1 MRSARARWIAGLLGA
16 TALAAAAVVWDPLG
30 WTADQA
36 NEAEAQLYTCPMH
49 PHVLQHGP
57 GTCPLCKM
65 DLVPVR
71 QDPPLD
77 GAGMDAAADTHTH
90 SAGDTHTHSDEDPN
104 AAPGEAGS
112 PGGSATS
119 LVSVHVDPAFL
130 QNFGVRTAQVQ
141 EGSLDLEIRT
151 VGYLAHDDEAVF
163 SVNTKFGGWI
173 EEAHV
178 ATVGERVSE
187 GDVLFEIYSPELV
200 TSQWEYISAIEYA
213 ERLRQGDAHADAVRQ
228 AESLTAAARE
238 RLRSWDMTP
247 RQIAEL
253 ETTREPSRTVE
264 FVSPVSGFLV
274 DKTGDSLE
282 GLRLSPGMTVLKF
295 ANHHTLWVEV
305 EFHEHDVRHL
315 REGQRVVVTVDA
327 FPERRWDGTI
337 LFFRPAMNQATRTL
351 TAFVKVDNQDL
362 QLRPKMFANVVAL
375 VPGTDGAVLVP
386 SDAVLHTG
394 GRSVVIVAEGAGR
407 FTPREVRLGLS
418 AGGRQQVLEG
428 LATGETI
435 VTTSQ
440 FLFDS
445 ESNLRAAI
453 ARMTAEAR
461 TGQP

>member
-1 MRSARARWIAGLLGA
+1 MRSARWIAGFLGA
-16 TALAAAAVVWDPLG
+16 AALAAALFVWDPMG
-30 WTADQA
+30 WAVDQA
-36 NEAEAQLYTCPMH
+36 DEAEAQLYTCPMH

-65 DLVPVR
+65 DLVPVEP
-71 QDPPLD
+71 DPPLD
-77 GAGMDAAADTHTH
+77 GGEMDSGMEMES
-90 SAGDTHTHSDEDPN
+90 SALTP
-104 AAPGEAGS
+104 
-112 PGGSATS
+112 
-119 LVSVHVDPAFL
+119 VHVDPAFL
-130 QNFGVRTAQVQ
+130 QNFGVRTAQVE

-151 VGYLAHDDEAVF
+151 VGYLAHDDEAIF

-213 ERLRQGDAHADAVRQ
+213 ERLRERGAHQDAVRQ

-238 RLRSWDMTP
+238 RLRSWDITP

-274 DKTGDSLE
+274 EKTGDSLE

-295 ANHHTLWVEV
+295 ANHNTLWVEV

-337 LFFRPAMNQATRTL
+337 LLFRPAMNSATRTL
-351 TAFVKVDNQDL
+351 TAFVKVDNRDL
-362 QLRPKMFANVVAL
+362 QLRPRMFANVVAL
-375 VPGTDGAVLVP
+375 VPETDGAVLVP
-386 SDAVLHTG
+386 SNAVLRTG
-394 GRSVVIVAEGAGR
+394 GRSVVIVAEGSGR

-418 AGGRQQVLEG
+418 ASGRQQILEG
-428 LATGETI
+428 LEAGETI

-453 ARMTAEAR
+453 ARLTAETR
-461 TGQP
+461 SGGS

>member
-1 MRSARARWIAGLLGA
+1 MTKSRMRWIVGLAGVV
-16 TALAAAAVVWDPLG
+16 ALVAAAAVWDPMG
-30 WTADQA
+30 WTADRA
-36 NEAEAQLYTCPMH
+36 DEADGQLYTCSMH

-57 GTCPLCKM
+57 GVCPLCGM
-65 DLVPVR
+65 ELVPVA
-71 QDPPLD
+71 QAEPGDPAL
-77 GAGMDAAADTHTH
+77 
-90 SAGDTHTHSDEDPN
+90 AGDS
-104 AAPGEAGS
+104 AGS
-112 PGGSATS
+112 P
-119 LVSVHVDPAFL
+119 VSVRVDPAFL
-130 QNFGVRTAQVQ
+130 QNFGVRTAKVE
-141 EGSLDLEIRT
+141 EGSLDLDIRT

-200 TSQWEYISAIEYA
+200 ASQWEYISAITYA
-213 ERLRQGDAHADAVRQ
+213 EQLRERGAHEDAVRQ
-228 AESLTAAARE
+228 AESLRAAARE

-247 RQIAEL
+247 RQIEAL

-274 DKTGDSLE
+274 EKAGDSLE

-295 ANHHTLWVEV
+295 ADHHTLWVEV

-315 REGQRVVVTVDA
+315 REGQKVVVTIDA

-337 LFFRPAMNQATRTL
+337 LFFRPAMNQSTRTL
-351 TAFVKVDNQDL
+351 TAFVKVENPDL
-362 QLRPKMFANVVAL
+362 KLRPKMFANVVVQA
-375 VPGTDGAVLVP
+375 PGVAGAVLVP
-386 SDAVLHTG
+386 SGAVLRTG
-394 GRSVVIVAEGAGR
+394 GRSVVIVAEGEGR
-407 FTPREVRLGLS
+407 FAPREVRLGLS
-418 AGGRQQVLEG
+418 AGGWQQVLEG
-428 LATGETI
+428 LTAGETI

-453 ARMTAEAR
+453 ARLTAEAR
-461 TGQP
+461 TGGS

>member
-1 MRSARARWIAGLLGA
+1 MSARARWTAGLLSTAILA
-16 TALAAAAVVWDPLG
+16 TAVVVWDPMG
-30 WTADQA
+30 WVSEPADQA
-36 NEAEAQLYTCPMH
+36 EEQLYTCPMH

-57 GTCPLCKM
+57 GICPQCRM
-65 DLVPVR
+65 NLVPVR
-71 QDPPLD
+71 QDPP
-77 GAGMDAAADTHTH
+77 AD
-90 SAGDTHTHSDEDPN
+90 AGDQASGEDAHDGHDE
-104 AAPGEAGS
+104 
-112 PGGSATS
+112 
-119 LVSVHVDPAFL
+119 SVHVEVDPAFL
-130 QNFGVRTAQVQ
+130 QNFGVRTAQVE

-200 TSQWEYISAIEYA
+200 TAQWEYISAIEYA
-213 ERLRQGDAHADAVRQ
+213 ERLRDRGAHEDAVRQ
-228 AESLTAAARE
+228 AESLMAAARE
-238 RLRSWDMTP
+238 RLRSWDITP
-247 RQIAEL
+247 RQIEAL
-253 ETTREPSRTVE
+253 ERTREPSRTVE

-282 GLRLSPGMTVLKF
+282 GLRLTAGMTVLKF
-295 ANHHTLWVEV
+295 ANHDTLWIEV

-315 REGQRVVVTVDA
+315 REGQRVAVTIDA

-351 TAFVKVDNQDL
+351 TAFVQVDNRDL
-362 QLRPKMFANVVAL
+362 QLRPMMFANVVAL
-375 VPGTDGAVLVP
+375 VPGADQAVLAP

-394 GRSVVIVAEGAGR
+394 GRSVVIVAEGDGR
-407 FTPREVRLGLS
+407 FAPREVRLGLS
-418 AGGRQQVLEG
+418 AGGRQQILEG
-428 LATGETI
+428 LTPGETI

-453 ARMTAEAR
+453 ARLTAEAR
-461 TGQP
+461 SDGS

>member
-1 MRSARARWIAGLLGA
+1 MSIGPRWIAGFLAVAALA
-16 TALAAAAVVWDPLG
+16 TATVVWDPMS
-30 WTADQA
+30 WFSDQSD
-36 NEAEAQLYTCPMH
+36 EAEEQLYTCPMH

-57 GTCPLCKM
+57 GVCPQCRM
-65 DLVPVR
+65 PLVPV
-71 QDPPLD
+71 DPDPL
-77 GAGMDAAADTHTH
+77 
-90 SAGDTHTHSDEDPN
+90 
-104 AAPGEAGS
+104 PGEAA
-112 PGGSATS
+112 PADDPAHDQPDDPAHDHANDPAD
-119 LVSVHVDPAFL
+119 LSVRVDPAFL
-130 QNFGVRTAQVQ
+130 QNFGVRTAQVE

-151 VGYLAHDDEAVF
+151 VGYVAHDDEAVF

-178 ATVGERVSE
+178 ATVGEQVSE

-213 ERLRQGDAHADAVRQ
+213 ERLRERGAHQDAVRQ
-228 AESLTAAARE
+228 AESLLAAARE
-238 RLRSWDMTP
+238 RLRSWDITP
-247 RQIAEL
+247 RQIEAL
-253 ETTREPSRTVE
+253 ERTREPSRTVE

-295 ANHHTLWVEV
+295 ASHHTLWVEV

-315 REGQRVVVTVDA
+315 REGQRVVVTIDA

-351 TAFVKVDNQDL
+351 TAFVKVDNRDL
-362 QLRPKMFANVVAL
+362 QLRPKMFANVVVL
-375 VPGTDGAVLVP
+375 VPGTEEAVLVP
-386 SDAVLHTG
+386 SNAVLRTG
-394 GRSVVIVAEGAGR
+394 DRAVVIVSEGDGR
-407 FTPREVRLGLS
+407 FAPREVRLGLS
-418 AGGRQQVLEG
+418 AGGRQQILEG
-428 LATGETI
+428 LAAGETI

-453 ARMTAEAR
+453 ARLTAEAR
-461 TGQP
+461 AGGS

>member
-1 MRSARARWIAGLLGA
+1 MSARARWTAGLLSTAILA
-16 TALAAAAVVWDPLG
+16 TAVVVWDPMG
-30 WTADQA
+30 WVSDPADQA
-36 NEAEAQLYTCPMH
+36 EEQLYTCPMH

-57 GTCPLCKM
+57 GICPQCRM
-65 DLVPVR
+65 NLVPVR
-71 QDPPLD
+71 QDPPAD
-77 GAGMDAAADTHTH
+77 AGGQASGEDAH
-90 SAGDTHTHSDEDPN
+90 AGHDE
-104 AAPGEAGS
+104 
-112 PGGSATS
+112 
-119 LVSVHVDPAFL
+119 LVHVEVDPAFL
-130 QNFGVRTAQVQ
+130 QNFGVRMAQVE

-187 GDVLFEIYSPELV
+187 GEVLFEIYSPELV
-200 TSQWEYISAIEYA
+200 TAQWEYISAIEYA
-213 ERLRQGDAHADAVRQ
+213 ERLRDRGAHEDAVRQ
-228 AESLTAAARE
+228 AESLMAAARE
-238 RLRSWDMTP
+238 RLRSWDITP
-247 RQIAEL
+247 RQIEAL

-282 GLRLSPGMTVLKF
+282 GLRLTAGMTVLKF
-295 ANHHTLWVEV
+295 ANHDTLWIEV

-315 REGQRVVVTVDA
+315 REGQRVAVTIDA

-351 TAFVKVDNQDL
+351 TAFVQVDNRDL
-362 QLRPKMFANVVAL
+362 QLRPMMFANVVAL
-375 VPGTDGAVLVP
+375 VPGADQAVLVP

-394 GRSVVIVAEGAGR
+394 GRSVVIVAEGDGR
-407 FTPREVRLGLS
+407 FAPREVRLGLS
-418 AGGRQQVLEG
+418 ARGRQQILEG
-428 LATGETI
+428 LVPGETI

-453 ARMTAEAR
+453 ARLTAEAR
-461 TGQP
+461 SDGP

>member
-1 MRSARARWIAGLLGA
+1 MSARARWTAGLLSTAILA
-16 TALAAAAVVWDPLG
+16 TAVVVWDPMG
-30 WTADQA
+30 WVSDPADQA
-36 NEAEAQLYTCPMH
+36 EEQLYTCPMH

-57 GTCPLCKM
+57 GICPQCRM
-65 DLVPVR
+65 NLVPVR
-71 QDPPLD
+71 QDPPTD
-77 GAGMDAAADTHTH
+77 AGEQASGEDSH
-90 SAGDTHTHSDEDPN
+90 AGHDE
-104 AAPGEAGS
+104 
-112 PGGSATS
+112 
-119 LVSVHVDPAFL
+119 LVHVEVDPAFL
-130 QNFGVRTAQVQ
+130 QNFGVRMAQVE

-187 GDVLFEIYSPELV
+187 GEVLFEIYSPELV
-200 TSQWEYISAIEYA
+200 TAQWEYISAIEYA
-213 ERLRQGDAHADAVRQ
+213 ERLRDRGAHEDAVRQ
-228 AESLTAAARE
+228 AESLMAAARE
-238 RLRSWDMTP
+238 RLRSWDITP
-247 RQIAEL
+247 RQIEAL

-282 GLRLSPGMTVLKF
+282 GLRLTAGMTVLKF
-295 ANHHTLWVEV
+295 ANHDTLWIEV

-315 REGQRVVVTVDA
+315 REGQRVAVTIDA

-351 TAFVKVDNQDL
+351 TAFVQVDNRDL
-362 QLRPKMFANVVAL
+362 QLRPMMFANVVAL
-375 VPGTDGAVLVP
+375 VPGADQAVLVP

-394 GRSVVIVAEGAGR
+394 GRSVVIVAEGDGR
-407 FTPREVRLGLS
+407 FAPREVRLGLS
-418 AGGRQQVLEG
+418 ARGRQQILEG
-428 LATGETI
+428 LVPGETI

-453 ARMTAEAR
+453 ARLTAEAR
-461 TGQP
+461 SDGP

>member
-1 MRSARARWIAGLLGA
+1 MSARARWVAGLLGTAILA
-16 TALAAAAVVWDPLG
+16 TTVVVWDPMD
-30 WTADQA
+30 WVSDPADQA
-36 NEAEAQLYTCPMH
+36 DEQLYTCPMH

-57 GTCPLCKM
+57 GICPQCRM
-65 DLVPVR
+65 NLVPVR
-71 QDPPLD
+71 QDPPAD
-77 GAGMDAAADTHTH
+77 AGEQASGEDAQ
-90 SAGDTHTHSDEDPN
+90 AGHDE
-104 AAPGEAGS
+104 
-112 PGGSATS
+112 
-119 LVSVHVDPAFL
+119 SVHVEVDPAFL
-130 QNFGVRTAQVQ
+130 QNFGVRTAQVE

-200 TSQWEYISAIEYA
+200 TAQWEYISAIEYA
-213 ERLRQGDAHADAVRQ
+213 ERLRDRGAHEDAVRQ
-228 AESLTAAARE
+228 AESLMAAARE
-238 RLRSWDMTP
+238 RLRSWDITP
-247 RQIAEL
+247 RQIEAL
-253 ETTREPSRTVE
+253 ERTREPSRTVE

-282 GLRLSPGMTVLKF
+282 GLRLTAGMTVLKF
-295 ANHHTLWVEV
+295 ANHDTLWIEV

-315 REGQRVVVTVDA
+315 REGQRVAVTIDA

-351 TAFVKVDNQDL
+351 TAFVQVDNRDL
-362 QLRPKMFANVVAL
+362 QLRPMMFANVVAL
-375 VPGTDGAVLVP
+375 VPGADQAVLVP

-394 GRSVVIVAEGAGR
+394 GRSVVIVAEGEGR
-407 FTPREVRLGLS
+407 FAPRTVRLGLS
-418 AGGRQQVLEG
+418 AGGRQQILEG
-428 LATGETI
+428 LAAGETI

-453 ARMTAEAR
+453 ARLTAEAQSD
-461 TGQP
+461 GP

>member
-1 MRSARARWIAGLLGA
+1 MKNTRPRWIAGLLIVA
-16 TALAAAAVVWDPLG
+16 ALVAAAVVWDPMG
-30 WTADQA
+30 WTADPA
-36 NEAEAQLYTCPMH
+36 DEAEGHLHTCPMH

-57 GTCPLCKM
+57 GVCPICGM
-65 DLVPVR
+65 DLVPVE
-71 QDPPLD
+71 QDPPAHE
-77 GAGMDAAADTHTH
+77 AGMDSGQDAGAAHEDARHGAD
-90 SAGDTHTHSDEDPN
+90 P
-104 AAPGEAGS
+104 PGE
-112 PGGSATS
+112 SAS
-119 LVSVHVDPAFL
+119 APASVRVDPAFL
-130 QNFGVRTAQVQ
+130 QNFGVRTARVE

-178 ATVGERVSE
+178 ATVGERVSK

-200 TSQWEYISAIEYA
+200 ASQWEYISAIEYA
-213 ERLRQGDAHADAVRQ
+213 ERLREGSAHGDAVRQ
-228 AESLTAAARE
+228 AESLTSAARE

-247 RQIAEL
+247 RQIAAL
-253 ETTREPSRTVE
+253 ETTREPTRTIE

-274 DKTGDSLE
+274 AKTGDSLE

-295 ANHHTLWVEV
+295 ADHRTLWVEV

-315 REGQRVVVTVDA
+315 REGQSVLVTIDA

-337 LFFRPAMNQATRTL
+337 LFFRPALNPATRTL
-351 TAFVKVDNQDL
+351 TAFVKVDNPDL
-362 QLRPKMFANVVAL
+362 QLRPKMFATVVAR
-375 VPGTDGAVLVP
+375 VPGAAGAVLVP
-386 SDAVLHTG
+386 SDAVLRTG
-394 GRSVVIVAEGAGR
+394 GRSVVIVAEGGGR
-407 FTPREVRLGLS
+407 FAPRAVRLGLS

-428 LATGETI
+428 LAAGETI

-453 ARMTAEAR
+453 ARLAAEAR
-461 TGQP
+461 NGES

>member
-1 MRSARARWIAGLLGA
+1 MSARARWTAGLLSTAILA
-16 TALAAAAVVWDPLG
+16 TAVVVWDPMD
-30 WTADQA
+30 WVSDPADQA
-36 NEAEAQLYTCPMH
+36 EEQLYTCPMH

-57 GTCPLCKM
+57 GICPQCRM
-65 DLVPVR
+65 NLVPVR
-71 QDPPLD
+71 QDPPID
-77 GAGMDAAADTHTH
+77 GGDQASGEDSHAGH
-90 SAGDTHTHSDEDPN
+90 DE
-104 AAPGEAGS
+104 
-112 PGGSATS
+112 
-119 LVSVHVDPAFL
+119 LVHVEVDPAFL
-130 QNFGVRTAQVQ
+130 QNFGVRMAQVE

-200 TSQWEYISAIEYA
+200 TAQWEYISAIEYA
-213 ERLRQGDAHADAVRQ
+213 ERLRDRGAHEDAVRQ
-228 AESLTAAARE
+228 AESLMAAARE
-238 RLRSWDMTP
+238 RLRSWDITP
-247 RQIAEL
+247 RQIEAL

-282 GLRLSPGMTVLKF
+282 GLRLTAGMTVLKF
-295 ANHHTLWVEV
+295 ANHDTLWIEV

-315 REGQRVVVTVDA
+315 REGQRVAVTIDA

-351 TAFVKVDNQDL
+351 TAFVQVDNRDL
-362 QLRPKMFANVVAL
+362 QLRPMMFANVVAL
-375 VPGTDGAVLVP
+375 VPGADQAVLVP

-394 GRSVVIVAEGAGR
+394 GRSVVIVAEGDGR
-407 FTPREVRLGLS
+407 FAPREVRLGLS
-418 AGGRQQVLEG
+418 ARGRQQILEG
-428 LATGETI
+428 LVPGETI

-453 ARMTAEAR
+453 ARLTAEAR
-461 TGQP
+461 SDGP

>member
-1 MRSARARWIAGLLGA
+1 MSARARWIAGLLSTAILA
-16 TALAAAAVVWDPLG
+16 TAVVVWDPMG
-30 WTADQA
+30 WVSEPADQA
-36 NEAEAQLYTCPMH
+36 EEQLYTCPMH

-57 GTCPLCKM
+57 GICPQCRM
-65 DLVPVR
+65 NLVPVR
-71 QDPPLD
+71 QDPPAD
-77 GAGMDAAADTHTH
+77 AGEQASDADSH
-90 SAGDTHTHSDEDPN
+90 AGHDE
-104 AAPGEAGS
+104 
-112 PGGSATS
+112 
-119 LVSVHVDPAFL
+119 SVHVEVDPAFL
-130 QNFGVRTAQVQ
+130 QNFGVRTAQVE

-200 TSQWEYISAIEYA
+200 TAQWEYISAIEYA
-213 ERLRQGDAHADAVRQ
+213 ERLRDRGAHEDAVRQ
-228 AESLTAAARE
+228 AESLMAAARE
-238 RLRSWDMTP
+238 RLRSWDITP
-247 RQIAEL
+247 RQIEAL

-282 GLRLSPGMTVLKF
+282 GLRLTAGMTVLKF
-295 ANHHTLWVEV
+295 ANHDTLWIEV

-315 REGQRVVVTVDA
+315 REGQRVAVTIDA

-351 TAFVKVDNQDL
+351 TAFVQVDNRDL
-362 QLRPKMFANVVAL
+362 QLRPMMFANVVAL
-375 VPGTDGAVLVP
+375 VPGADQAVLAP

-394 GRSVVIVAEGAGR
+394 GRSVVIVAEGDGR
-407 FTPREVRLGLS
+407 FAPREVRLGLS
-418 AGGRQQVLEG
+418 AGGRQQILEG
-428 LATGETI
+428 LTAGETI

-453 ARMTAEAR
+453 ARLTAEAR
-461 TGQP
+461 SDGS

>member
-1 MRSARARWIAGLLGA
+1 MSARARWVAGLLGTAILA
-16 TALAAAAVVWDPLG
+16 TTVVVWDPMG
-30 WTADQA
+30 WVSDPAADQA
-36 NEAEAQLYTCPMH
+36 EEQLYTCPMH

-57 GTCPLCKM
+57 GICPQCRM
-65 DLVPVR
+65 NLVPVR
-71 QDPPLD
+71 QDPPAD
-77 GAGMDAAADTHTH
+77 AGEQASGEDAQ
-90 SAGDTHTHSDEDPN
+90 AGHDE
-104 AAPGEAGS
+104 
-112 PGGSATS
+112 
-119 LVSVHVDPAFL
+119 SVHVEVDPAFL
-130 QNFGVRTAQVQ
+130 QNFGVRTAQVE

-200 TSQWEYISAIEYA
+200 TAQWEYISAIEYA
-213 ERLRQGDAHADAVRQ
+213 ERLRDRGAHEDAVRQ
-228 AESLTAAARE
+228 AESLMAAARE
-238 RLRSWDMTP
+238 RLRSWDITP
-247 RQIAEL
+247 RQIEAL
-253 ETTREPSRTVE
+253 ERTREPSRTVE

-282 GLRLSPGMTVLKF
+282 GLRLTAGMTVLKF
-295 ANHHTLWVEV
+295 ANHDTLWIEV

-315 REGQRVVVTVDA
+315 REGQRVAVTIDA

-351 TAFVKVDNQDL
+351 TAFVQVDNRDL
-362 QLRPKMFANVVAL
+362 QLRPMMFANVVAL
-375 VPGTDGAVLVP
+375 VPGADQAVLVP

-394 GRSVVIVAEGAGR
+394 GRSVVIVAEGEGR
-407 FTPREVRLGLS
+407 FAPREVRLGLS
-418 AGGRQQVLEG
+418 AGGRQQILEG
-428 LATGETI
+428 LAAGETI

-453 ARMTAEAR
+453 ARLTAEAQSD
-461 TGQP
+461 GP

>member
-1 MRSARARWIAGLLGA
+1 MSARARWTAGLLSTAILA
-16 TALAAAAVVWDPLG
+16 TAVVVWDPMG
-30 WTADQA
+30 WVSDPADQA
-36 NEAEAQLYTCPMH
+36 EEQLYTCPMH

-57 GTCPLCKM
+57 GICPQCRM
-65 DLVPVR
+65 NLVPVR
-71 QDPPLD
+71 QDPPTD
-77 GAGMDAAADTHTH
+77 
-90 SAGDTHTHSDEDPN
+90 AGDQASGEDAHAGHDE
-104 AAPGEAGS
+104 
-112 PGGSATS
+112 
-119 LVSVHVDPAFL
+119 LVHVEVDPAFL
-130 QNFGVRTAQVQ
+130 QNFGVRMAQVE

-187 GDVLFEIYSPELV
+187 GEVLFEIYSPELV
-200 TSQWEYISAIEYA
+200 TAQWEYISAIEYA
-213 ERLRQGDAHADAVRQ
+213 ERLRDRGAHEDAVRQ
-228 AESLTAAARE
+228 AESLMAAARE
-238 RLRSWDMTP
+238 RLRSWDITP
-247 RQIAEL
+247 RQIEAL

-282 GLRLSPGMTVLKF
+282 GLRLTAGMTVLKF
-295 ANHHTLWVEV
+295 ANHDTLWIEV

-315 REGQRVVVTVDA
+315 REGQRVAVTIDA

-351 TAFVKVDNQDL
+351 TAFVQVDNRDL
-362 QLRPKMFANVVAL
+362 QLRPMMFANVVAL
-375 VPGTDGAVLVP
+375 VPGADQAVLVP

-394 GRSVVIVAEGAGR
+394 GRSVVIVAEGDGR
-407 FTPREVRLGLS
+407 FAPREVRLGLS
-418 AGGRQQVLEG
+418 ARGRQQILEG
-428 LATGETI
+428 LVPGETI

-453 ARMTAEAR
+453 ARLTAEAR
-461 TGQP
+461 SDGP

>member
-1 MRSARARWIAGLLGA
+1 MSARARWTAGLLSTAILA
-16 TALAAAAVVWDPLG
+16 TAVVVWDPMD
-30 WTADQA
+30 WVSDPADQA
-36 NEAEAQLYTCPMH
+36 EEQLYTCPMH

-57 GTCPLCKM
+57 GICPQCRM
-65 DLVPVR
+65 NLVPVR
-71 QDPPLD
+71 QDPPTD
-77 GAGMDAAADTHTH
+77 AGEQASGEDAH
-90 SAGDTHTHSDEDPN
+90 AGHDE
-104 AAPGEAGS
+104 
-112 PGGSATS
+112 
-119 LVSVHVDPAFL
+119 LVHVEVDPAFL
-130 QNFGVRTAQVQ
+130 QNFGVRMAQVE

-187 GDVLFEIYSPELV
+187 GEVLFEIYSPELV
-200 TSQWEYISAIEYA
+200 TAQWEYISAIEYA
-213 ERLRQGDAHADAVRQ
+213 ERLRDRGAHEDAVRQ
-228 AESLTAAARE
+228 AESLMAAARE
-238 RLRSWDMTP
+238 RLRSWDITP
-247 RQIAEL
+247 RQIEAL

-282 GLRLSPGMTVLKF
+282 GLRLTAGMTVLKF
-295 ANHHTLWVEV
+295 ANHDTLWIEV

-315 REGQRVVVTVDA
+315 REGQRVAVTIDA

-351 TAFVKVDNQDL
+351 TAFVQVDNRDL
-362 QLRPKMFANVVAL
+362 QLRPMMFANVVAL
-375 VPGTDGAVLVP
+375 VPGADQAVLVP

-394 GRSVVIVAEGAGR
+394 GRSVVIVAEGDGR
-407 FTPREVRLGLS
+407 FAPREVRLGLS
-418 AGGRQQVLEG
+418 ARGRQQILEG
-428 LATGETI
+428 LTPGETI

-453 ARMTAEAR
+453 ARLTAEAR
-461 TGQP
+461 SDGP

>member
-1 MRSARARWIAGLLGA
+1 MSARARWTAGLLSTAILA
-16 TALAAAAVVWDPLG
+16 TTVVVWDPMG
-30 WTADQA
+30 WVSEPADQA
-36 NEAEAQLYTCPMH
+36 EEQLYTCPMH

-57 GTCPLCKM
+57 GICPQCRM
-65 DLVPVR
+65 NLVPVR
-71 QDPPLD
+71 QDPPTD
-77 GAGMDAAADTHTH
+77 
-90 SAGDTHTHSDEDPN
+90 AGDQASDADSH
-104 AAPGEAGS
+104 AGHDE
-112 PGGSATS
+112 
-119 LVSVHVDPAFL
+119 SVHVEVDPAFL
-130 QNFGVRTAQVQ
+130 QNFGVRTAQVE

-200 TSQWEYISAIEYA
+200 TAQWEYISAIEYA
-213 ERLRQGDAHADAVRQ
+213 ERLRDRGAHEDAVRQ
-228 AESLTAAARE
+228 AESLMAAARE
-238 RLRSWDMTP
+238 RLRSWDITP
-247 RQIAEL
+247 RQIEAL
-253 ETTREPSRTVE
+253 ERTREPSRTVE

-282 GLRLSPGMTVLKF
+282 GLRLTAGMTVLKF
-295 ANHHTLWVEV
+295 ANHDTLWIEV

-315 REGQRVVVTVDA
+315 REGQRVAVTIDA

-351 TAFVKVDNQDL
+351 TAFVQVDNRDL
-362 QLRPKMFANVVAL
+362 QLRPMMFANVVAL
-375 VPGTDGAVLVP
+375 VPGADQAVLAP

-394 GRSVVIVAEGAGR
+394 GRSVVIVAEGDGR
-407 FTPREVRLGLS
+407 FAPREVRLGLS
-418 AGGRQQVLEG
+418 AGGRQQILEG
-428 LATGETI
+428 LTAGETI

-453 ARMTAEAR
+453 ARLTAEAR
-461 TGQP
+461 SDGS

>member
-1 MRSARARWIAGLLGA
+1 MSARARWVAGLLGTAILA
-16 TALAAAAVVWDPLG
+16 TTVVVWDPMD
-30 WTADQA
+30 WVSDPADQA
-36 NEAEAQLYTCPMH
+36 DEQLYTCPMH

-57 GTCPLCKM
+57 GICPQCRM
-65 DLVPVR
+65 NLVPVR
-71 QDPPLD
+71 QDPP
-77 GAGMDAAADTHTH
+77 ADAAGQASGEDAQ
-90 SAGDTHTHSDEDPN
+90 AGHDE
-104 AAPGEAGS
+104 
-112 PGGSATS
+112 
-119 LVSVHVDPAFL
+119 SVHVEVDPAFL
-130 QNFGVRTAQVQ
+130 QNFGVRTAQVE

-200 TSQWEYISAIEYA
+200 TAQWEYISAIEYA
-213 ERLRQGDAHADAVRQ
+213 ERLRDRDAHEDAVRQ
-228 AESLTAAARE
+228 AESLMAAARE
-238 RLRSWDMTP
+238 RLRSWDITP
-247 RQIAEL
+247 RQIEAL
-253 ETTREPSRTVE
+253 ERTREPSRTVE

-282 GLRLSPGMTVLKF
+282 GLRLTAGMTVLKF
-295 ANHHTLWVEV
+295 ANHDTLWIEV

-315 REGQRVVVTVDA
+315 REGQRVAVTIDA

-351 TAFVKVDNQDL
+351 TAFVQVDNRDL
-362 QLRPKMFANVVAL
+362 QLRPMMFANVVAL
-375 VPGTDGAVLVP
+375 VPGADQAVLVP

-394 GRSVVIVAEGAGR
+394 GRSVVIVAEGEGR
-407 FTPREVRLGLS
+407 FAPRTVRLGLS
-418 AGGRQQVLEG
+418 AGGRQQILEG
-428 LATGETI
+428 LAAGETI

-453 ARMTAEAR
+453 ARLTAEAQSD
-461 TGQP
+461 GP

>member
-1 MRSARARWIAGLLGA
+1 MSARARWTAGLLSTAILA
-16 TALAAAAVVWDPLG
+16 TAVVVWDPMG
-30 WTADQA
+30 WVSEPADQA
-36 NEAEAQLYTCPMH
+36 EEQLYTCPMH

-57 GTCPLCKM
+57 GICPQCRM
-65 DLVPVR
+65 NLVPVR
-71 QDPPLD
+71 QDPPTD
-77 GAGMDAAADTHTH
+77 
-90 SAGDTHTHSDEDPN
+90 AGDQASGEDAHGGHDE
-104 AAPGEAGS
+104 
-112 PGGSATS
+112 
-119 LVSVHVDPAFL
+119 SVHVEVDPAFL
-130 QNFGVRTAQVQ
+130 QNFGVRTAQVE

-200 TSQWEYISAIEYA
+200 TAQWEYISAIEYA
-213 ERLRQGDAHADAVRQ
+213 ERLRDRGAHEDAVRQ
-228 AESLTAAARE
+228 AESLMAAARE
-238 RLRSWDMTP
+238 RLRSWDITP
-247 RQIAEL
+247 RQIEAL

-282 GLRLSPGMTVLKF
+282 GLRLTAGMTVLKF
-295 ANHHTLWVEV
+295 ANHDTLWIEV

-315 REGQRVVVTVDA
+315 REGQRVAVTIDA

-351 TAFVKVDNQDL
+351 TAFVQVDNRDL
-362 QLRPKMFANVVAL
+362 QLRPMMFANVVAL
-375 VPGTDGAVLVP
+375 VPGADQAVLAP

-394 GRSVVIVAEGAGR
+394 GRSVVIVAEGDGR
-407 FTPREVRLGLS
+407 FAPREVRLGLS
-418 AGGRQQVLEG
+418 AGGRQQILEG
-428 LATGETI
+428 LTAGETI

-453 ARMTAEAR
+453 ARLTAEAR
-461 TGQP
+461 SDGS

>member
-1 MRSARARWIAGLLGA
+1 MRSARWIAGLLGA
-16 TALAAAAVVWDPLG
+16 AALATALVVWDPMG
-30 WTADQA
+30 WAVDQA
-36 NEAEAQLYTCPMH
+36 DEAEAQLYTCPMH

-65 DLVPVR
+65 DLVPVEP
-71 QDPPLD
+71 DPPLD
-77 GAGMDAAADTHTH
+77 GGEMDPGMEMAAGTDMESGALT
-90 SAGDTHTHSDEDPN
+90 P
-104 AAPGEAGS
+104 
-112 PGGSATS
+112 
-119 LVSVHVDPAFL
+119 VHVDPAFL
-130 QNFGVRTAQVQ
+130 QNFGVRTAQVE

-151 VGYLAHDDEAVF
+151 VGYLAHDDEAIF

-213 ERLRQGDAHADAVRQ
+213 ERLRERSAHEDAVRQ

-238 RLRSWDMTP
+238 RLRSWDITP

-274 DKTGDSLE
+274 EKTGDSLE

-295 ANHHTLWVEV
+295 ANHNTLWVEV

-337 LFFRPAMNQATRTL
+337 LFFRPAMNSATRTL

-362 QLRPKMFANVVAL
+362 QLRPRMFANVVAL
-375 VPGTDGAVLVP
+375 VPETDGAVLVP
-386 SDAVLHTG
+386 SNAVLRTG
-394 GRSVVIVAEGAGR
+394 GRSVVIVAEGSGR

-418 AGGRQQVLEG
+418 ASGRQQILEG
-428 LATGETI
+428 LEAGETI

-453 ARMTAEAR
+453 ARLTAEAR
-461 TGQP
+461 SGGS

>member
-1 MRSARARWIAGLLGA
+1 MSTRTRWIAGLLSVAVLA
-16 TALAAAAVVWDPLG
+16 TTVGVWDPMG
-30 WTADQA
+30 WVSGPAD
-36 NEAEAQLYTCPMH
+36 EADAQLYTCPMH

-57 GTCPLCKM
+57 GTCPQCRM
-65 DLVPVR
+65 DLVPVNP
-71 QDPPLD
+71 DPPAD
-77 GAGMDAAADTHTH
+77 GTDQPSGHTAGETPEEHAAH
-90 SAGDTHTHSDEDPN
+90 SE
-104 AAPGEAGS
+104 AALS
-112 PGGSATS
+112 Q
-119 LVSVHVDPAFL
+119 LSVQVDPAFL
-130 QNFGVRTAQVQ
+130 QNFGVRTAQVE

-151 VGYLAHDDEAVF
+151 VGYIAHDDEAVF

-178 ATVGERVSE
+178 ATVGERVQE
-187 GDVLFEIYSPELV
+187 GDLLFEIYSPELV
-200 TSQWEYISAIEYA
+200 TAQWEYISAIEYV
-213 ERLRQGDAHADAVRQ
+213 ERLRERGAHADAVRQ
-228 AESLTAAARE
+228 AESLMSAARE
-238 RLRSWDMTP
+238 RLRSWDITP
-247 RQIAEL
+247 RQIEAL
-253 ETTREPSRTVE
+253 ERTREPSRTVE

-305 EFHEHDVRHL
+305 EFHENDVRHL
-315 REGQRVVVTVDA
+315 REGQRVAVTIDA

-375 VPGTDGAVLVP
+375 VPAPDTTVLAP

-394 GRSVVIVAEGAGR
+394 GRSVVIVAEGEGR
-407 FTPREVRLGLS
+407 FAPRPVRLGLS
-418 AGGRQQVLEG
+418 AGGRQQILEG
-428 LATGETI
+428 LSAGETI

-453 ARMTAEAR
+453 ARLTAEAQ
-461 TGQP
+461 TGGS